1 MDKTVN
7 RRRRGLLQAGMAL
20 ALGGL
25 AGRPAFAA
33 LNLDSAAAA
42 APVRELAFMN
52 LHTGE
57 SLSTVYWADG
67 FYVPQG
73 LAEINRILRDHR
85 NDQVG
90 AIAPRLLDL
99 LYQLHARFDTTLPFQ
114 VYSGYRS
121 PASNDQLREAD
132 PTVAK
137 RSLHM
142 EGMAMDFCIEGVAL
156 EDLRRAAMELR
167 AGGVGY
173 YPDSHF
179 VHVDIGRVRSW

>member
-1 MDKTVN
+1 VDEAVN
-7 RRRRGLLQAGMAL
+7 RRRRALLQAGAAL

-25 AGRPAFAA
+25 SDRPVYAA
-33 LNLDSAAAA
+33 LAAGDVTDA
-42 APVRELAFMN
+42 APLRELAFMN

-57 SLSTVYWADG
+57 SLSAIYWADG

-73 LAEINRILRDHR
+73 LAEINHILRDHR
-85 NDQVG
+85 NDEVG

-99 LYQLHARFDTTLPFQ
+99 LYRLRAGFDTTLPFQ
-114 VYSGYRS
+114 VFSGYRS
-121 PASNDQLREAD
+121 PASNDRLRVAD
-132 PTVAK
+132 PGVAK

-142 EGMAMDFCIEGVAL
+142 EGMALDFCIEGIALADLQRVAQAL
-156 EDLRRAAMELR
+156 H

-173 YPDSHF
+173 YTESHF

>member
-1 MDKTVN
+1 MDDSLSKT
-7 RRRRGLLQAGMAL
+7 RRGLLKAGMAL
-20 ALGGL
+20 VLGGL
-25 AGRPAFAA
+25 GGRPAFAA
-33 LNLDSAAAA
+33 LAADSV
-42 APVRELAFMN
+42 PVRELAFMN

-73 LAEINRILRDHR
+73 LAEINHILRDHR
-85 NDQVG
+85 NDQAG
-90 AIAPRLLDL
+90 SIAPRLLDM
-99 LYQLHARFDTTLPFQ
+99 LYQLHAGFDTTMPFQ

-121 PASNDQLREAD
+121 PSSNGLLREAD
-132 PTVAK
+132 PGVAK

-142 EGMAMDFCIEGVAL
+142 EGMAIDLCMEGVAL
-156 EDLRRAAMELR
+156 DDLRRAAMEMR

-179 VHVDIGRVRSW
+179 VHLDIGRVRNW

>member
-1 MDKTVN
+1 MDDSVN
-7 RRRRGLLQAGMAL
+7 KARRGLLKAGMAL

-33 LNLDSAAAA
+33 LTKESS
-42 APVRELAFMN
+42 PVRELAFMN

-73 LAEINRILRDHR
+73 LAEINHILRDHR
-85 NDQVG
+85 NDQVSP
-90 AIAPRLLDL
+90 IAPRLLDL
-99 LYQLHARFDTTLPFQ
+99 LYRLHARFDTTMPFQ

-121 PASNDQLREAD
+121 PSSNSHLREAGSG
-132 PTVAK
+132 VAK

-142 EGMAMDFCIEGVAL
+142 EGMAIDLCMEGIAL
-156 EDLRRAAMELR
+156 DDLRRAAMELR

-179 VHVDIGRVRSW
+179 VHLDIGRVRSW